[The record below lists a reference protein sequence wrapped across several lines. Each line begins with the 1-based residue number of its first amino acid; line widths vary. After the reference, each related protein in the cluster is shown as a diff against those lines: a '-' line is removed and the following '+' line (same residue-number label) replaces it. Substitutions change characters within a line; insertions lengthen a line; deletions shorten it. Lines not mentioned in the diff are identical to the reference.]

1 MFPIIAS
8 SVRTLVG
15 CQALPNTV
23 IAEIFTAAGISG
35 SPPEAIRALAHVGET
50 AISFLIASIGA
61 KKNVSQ
67 DIMANLTA
75 QVMDVNYQEFVARR
89 SGIEAF
95 LERDFSV
102 GRVGFIQLSLAL
114 NALIGAVWQATQNLE
129 DVARAIMRLG
139 IVDANRDG
147 LDLMAG
153 FEKDLC
159 ARSYLSI
166 PLETATRGSDAA
178 AARNNIDEASLFHPD
193 FEGVERVMDP
203 VLDPGMYFQASCLP
217 FNNPGSIP
225 LPTSTIVEPDQ
236 LVNLGAFTEETQ
248 LETVSAGLR
257 PLVSELSV
265 GHDFTPVE
273 DFPSSGASSRPAK
286 AKSLVAGPN
295 AKSKNT
301 PSVESGWKLAIQ
313 HETEKCRQSGS
324 PPPQD
329 TFFRKEI
336 EMRLQAMINNSKPS
350 INGLIT
356 ILVQVA
362 NASSIV
368 SLQEALRS
376 SRVIAG
382 KSQSEWYA
390 RDLAGGSRLQVIE
403 DLQGNIRHS
412 NILELHHTVCLYRSC
427 GGSVQC
433 PPTDIIV
440 VTGKQLRP
448 QPKKKGNPV
457 KNQEAEITD
466 AMMKRIFP
474 CPRDLEQNTHKRRKV
489 SDLRKL
495 GQRLQLLID
504 HFGYGIIGLL
514 SHCSSCD
521 EPGLRISMS
530 MYVSLVDVYKDER

>member
-1 MFPIIAS
+1 
-8 SVRTLVG
+8 
-15 CQALPNTV
+15 
-23 IAEIFTAAGISG
+23 
-35 SPPEAIRALAHVGET
+35 
-50 AISFLIASIGA
+50 
-61 KKNVSQ
+61 
-67 DIMANLTA
+67 
-75 QVMDVNYQEFVARR
+75 
-89 SGIEAF
+89 
-95 LERDFSV
+95 
-102 GRVGFIQLSLAL
+102 
-114 NALIGAVWQATQNLE
+114 
-129 DVARAIMRLG
+129 
-139 IVDANRDG
+139 
-147 LDLMAG
+147 MAG
-153 FEKDLC
+153 FEKDLS

-178 AARNNIDEASLFHPD
+178 AARNNIDEASLFHAD

-203 VLDPGMYFQASCLP
+203 VLDPGMHFQASCLP

-225 LPTSTIVEPDQ
+225 LPSSTIVESDQ

-440 VTGKQLRP
+440 VTEKQLRP

-457 KNQEAEITD
+457 KNKEAEITD

-474 CPRDLEQNTHKRRKV
+474 CPRDLEQNAHKRRKV

-530 MYVSLVDVYKDER
+530 MYVSLV

>member
-1 MFPIIAS
+1 MFPIIAN

-23 IAEIFTAAGISG
+23 IAEIFTAAGKSG
-35 SPPEAIRALAHVGET
+35 LHPEAIRALAHVGET
-50 AISFLIASIGA
+50 AISFLIANIGA

-67 DIMANLTA
+67 DIVANLTA
-75 QVMDVNYQEFVARR
+75 QVRDVNYQEFVARR

-95 LERDFSV
+95 LERDFPNGIV
-102 GRVGFIQLSLAL
+102 PFIQLSLAL

-153 FEKDLC
+153 FENELC
-159 ARSYLSI
+159 ARSCLSI
-166 PLETATRGSDAA
+166 PLETATRSSDAA
-178 AARNNIDEASLFHPD
+178 AWRNDINEASLFHHN
-193 FEGVERVMDP
+193 FEGVERVMEP
-203 VLDPGMYFQASCLP
+203 VLDAGMSFQTSCLP
-217 FNNPGSIP
+217 FNNPGSLP
-225 LPTSTIVEPDQ
+225 LPSSTIVEFDQ
-236 LVNLGAFTEETQ
+236 LVNLGAFTEETRP
-248 LETVSAGLR
+248 ETVSVGLR
-257 PLVSELSV
+257 PLVCELSV
-265 GHDFTPVE
+265 GHDFTPLE
-273 DFPSSGASSRPAK
+273 DSPSSGASARPTK
-286 AKSLVAGPN
+286 AKGVVASPN

-301 PSVESGWKLAIQ
+301 PSVESGWKLAIL

-336 EMRLQAMINNSKPS
+336 ELRLQAMVNNSKAS

-376 SRVIAG
+376 SRVTAG

-440 VTGKQLRP
+440 VTAKQLRP

-457 KNQEAEITD
+457 KNKEAEITD

-474 CPRDLEQNTHKRRKV
+474 CPRDLEQNAHKRRKV
-489 SDLRKL
+489 SGLRKL

-514 SHCSSCD
+514 SHCSNCD

-530 MYVSLVDVYKDER
+530 MYVSLV